1 MVVVYLSN
9 RYIRVVDGEVSGGS
23 IHAKSLY
30 YTVDTRG
37 CILNGTIT
45 DEDGFREMIRNLW
58 ETNHIPRKNV
68 YLVIDSS
75 QFTTKVV
82 DVPALKPKQM
92 MEYISRE
99 FTDVERISNPVYG
112 YFPLS
117 RGERKKEKLK
127 RVFASVAPRELVR
140 GYV

>member
-68 YLVIDSS
+68 
-75 QFTTKVV
+75 
-82 DVPALKPKQM
+82 
-92 MEYISRE
+92 
-99 FTDVERISNPVYG
+99 
-112 YFPLS
+112 
-117 RGERKKEKLK
+117 
-127 RVFASVAPRELVR
+127 
-140 GYV
+140 